1 MSQNYEFVDMMLE
14 SFSRHE
20 MIYLGNF
27 VCILLTF
34 CILSTFFSWSTM
46 KPHVIIKSIII
57 FAVFQLCFCLEKVSI
72 RAGQYTQTHSQA
84 NAIILIIYKTILHPM
99 PLSFLTSAHPGNY
112 NDDFQSLWIYYMT
125 GKRKAPSCTNSIVT
139 RNHRCNFPD
148 WQFKTEN
155 GIGCRI
161 VLFITHLRGY
171 AFWYN
176 VLPQ

>member
-57 FAVFQLCFCLEKVSI
+57 FAVFQFFVVCLDKVSI

-84 NAIILIIYKTILHPM
+84 NAIILITYKTILHPM

-112 NDDFQSLWIYYMT
+112 NDDF
-125 GKRKAPSCTNSIVT
+125 
-139 RNHRCNFPD
+139 
-148 WQFKTEN
+148 
-155 GIGCRI
+155 
-161 VLFITHLRGY
+161 
-171 AFWYN
+171 
-176 VLPQ
+176 